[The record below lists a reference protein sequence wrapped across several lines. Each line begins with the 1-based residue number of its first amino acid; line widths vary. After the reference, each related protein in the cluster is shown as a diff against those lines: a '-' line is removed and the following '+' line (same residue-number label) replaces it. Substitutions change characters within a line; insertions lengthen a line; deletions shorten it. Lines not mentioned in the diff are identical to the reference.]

1 MAAASRKLVVASS
14 VLAATFDET
23 RHRQDL
29 AQRTEAALLDLI
41 CLADQLALG
50 GEVSGATR
58 SAVGGGFAADAGP
71 TERFAEL
78 GIRLQ
83 RFVRR

>member
-1 MAAASRKLVVASS
+1 MF
-14 VLAATFDET
+14 AATFDEI

-41 CLADQLALG
+41 FLADQLALG

-58 SAVGGGFAADAGP
+58 SAVGGGFAADAGS
-71 TERFAEL
+71 TERLTEFWYSFAKIRAAL
-78 GIRLQ
+78 GLA
-83 RFVRR
+83 